1 VDFMLNDL
9 LNDLDVLSEY
19 DKENYQQLFY
29 KKIEMVS
36 KKGTSEGAALI
47 DSQWIPKSQMKCD
60 FDKNLYV
67 TLWMYSKLKDI

>member
-1 VDFMLNDL
+1 MLKDL

-47 DSQWIPKSQMKCD
+47 DGQWIPKSQMRCD

-67 TLWMYSKLKDI
+67 TLWMYSKLKEV